1 MRPPTRPIRR
11 ILVANRGEIAI
22 RILQAIRELPLAED
36 GVNILTFAIYTQ
48 EDFSH
53 CEIGAPDHSILLPSA
68 SCYMD
73 IPFLINIAKEHS
85 IDAIHPGYGFL
96 SESSEFSRRLW
107 EEAGV
112 HVIGPG
118 WELLEQMS
126 DKLQAK
132 RLAAQCDVPVLPA
145 MGRPSGNLSDIEAFV
160 DGIGGYPIMIK
171 AVDGGGGRGI
181 RLVCTAEELPNALER
196 AQGESPSKTV
206 FAEKA
211 AVDGFH
217 HVEVQ
222 IIGDGSGE
230 VMHVWERDCSVQR
243 RFQKIVEIAPSAI
256 EDRAL
261 IDRVIDAA
269 VRMAKHARYFSLG
282 TFEFLVNDLLQEFY
296 FLEINPRLQVEH
308 TITECISD
316 VDLVQTQLLLAQGA
330 TLTELQ
336 SRYLTPG
343 DRSPRKHSIQLRL
356 CAEDPES
363 NFGLSIGT
371 ITQLI
376 IPGGLGVRVDS
387 HVSARNPT
395 KVGPDYD
402 NLLAKI
408 IVTAQTWNSVVR
420 KARRLLADVVIAG
433 VKTNLSLLRGIVNH
447 EDFLE
452 GRIDTQWL
460 EKNVSTLIEV
470 GNVTGERQ
478 LSQMNLPSDTSRPSL
493 ANLVTSSSSVLFRKG
508 DAWSLTLE
516 PLKDQSSRGNSRSA
530 IQSHLLITRV
540 LRNDFPS
547 SLTAEIEYSSSS
559 SSSNDG
565 PGVPSTSTQRYRIHL
580 AETNASALAL
590 TSLSHRRG
598 DPSNKNHIIFPL
610 SGKLIEVL
618 VAPGDEIVPNQVV
631 AFVKQM
637 KMELEIRSHRAGIVR
652 WVFNLAAGNDAQVSS
667 SQGVDVAEGS
677 LLLELEEQEGI
688 KGKL

>member
-22 RILQAIRELPLAED
+22 RILQAIRELPSTED
-36 GVNILTFAIYTQ
+36 GVDIETFALYTQ
-48 EDFSH
+48 DDYTH
-53 CEIGAPDHSILLPSA
+53 CEIGAPDHSIFLPSA

-73 IPFLINIAKEHS
+73 IPLLIKLAKQYS
-85 IDAIHPGYGFL
+85 IDTIHPGYGFL
-96 SESSEFSRRLW
+96 SESAEFSRRLW
-107 EEAGV
+107 YEAGV

-118 WELLEQMS
+118 WGILEQMS
-126 DKLQAK
+126 DKLEAK
-132 RLAAQCDVPVLPA
+132 KLATQCGVPVLPA
-145 MGRPSGNLSDIEAFV
+145 MERPSSNIDDIRVFV
-160 DGIGGYPIMIK
+160 DEMGAYPIMIK

-181 RLVCTAEELPNALER
+181 RLVHTAEELPNALER
-196 AQGESPSKTV
+196 AQGESPSRTV

-211 AVDGFH
+211 AVNGIR

-222 IIGDGSGE
+222 IVGDGSGE
-230 VMHVWERDCSVQR
+230 IMHVWERDCSVQR
-243 RFQKIVEIAPSAI
+243 RFQKIVEVAPATI
-256 EDRAL
+256 WDRAL

-269 VRMAKHARYFSLG
+269 VRMASHARYFSLG
-282 TFEFLVNDLLQEFY
+282 TFEFLVNDRLQEFY

-316 VDLVQTQLLLAQGA
+316 IDLVQTQLLLAQGVI
-330 TLTELQ
+330 LDEIK
-336 SRYLTPG
+336 SRYLATT
-343 DRSPRKHSIQLRL
+343 DRLTKRYSIQLRL

-387 HVSARNPT
+387 HVSTRNPT

-408 IVTAQTWNSVVR
+408 ILTSRNWHSVVR
-420 KARRLLADVVIAG
+420 KARRLLTDVVIAG
-433 VKTNLSLLRGIVNH
+433 VKTNLNLLRSIVNH
-447 EDFLE
+447 EDFLA
-452 GRIDTQWL
+452 GNIDTQWL
-460 EKNVSTLIEV
+460 EKNVSSLIEA
-470 GNVTGERQ
+470 GNAIGARRPAQTSPSLES
-478 LSQMNLPSDTSRPSL
+478 SQSSL
-493 ANLVTSSSSVLFRKG
+493 ANLVSSSSSILFRKG
-508 DAWSLTLE
+508 DAWSFTLE
-516 PLKDQSSRGNSRSA
+516 PLRPQSGQGNSQST
-530 IQSHLLITRV
+530 IQSHLLINRV
-540 LRNDFPS
+540 LRNDFPF

-559 SSSNDG
+559 HNQD
-565 PGVPSTSTQRYRIHL
+565 PGVPSTSTIAYRMHL
-580 AETNASALAL
+580 AETNASASAL
-590 TSLSHRRG
+590 TSSSHRRG
-598 DPSNKNHIIFPL
+598 DPSNKNHVIFPL

-637 KMELEIRSHRAGIVR
+637 KMELEIRSHRAGIVK
-652 WVFNLAAGNDAQVSS
+652 WVFDLAVGNHGQADNGH
-667 SQGVDVAEGS
+667 GVDVAEGS
-677 LLLELEEQEGI
+677 LLLELEEQEDI

>member
-1 MRPPTRPIRR
+1 M
-11 ILVANRGEIAI
+11 
-22 RILQAIRELPLAED
+22 
-36 GVNILTFAIYTQ
+36 
-48 EDFSH
+48 
-53 CEIGAPDHSILLPSA
+53 CPS
-68 SCYMD
+68 
-73 IPFLINIAKEHS
+73 
-85 IDAIHPGYGFL
+85 
-96 SESSEFSRRLW
+96 
-107 EEAGV
+107 
-112 HVIGPG
+112 
-118 WELLEQMS
+118 Q
-126 DKLQAK
+126 Q
-132 RLAAQCDVPVLPA
+132 
-145 MGRPSGNLSDIEAFV
+145 
-160 DGIGGYPIMIK
+160 
-171 AVDGGGGRGI
+171 
-181 RLVCTAEELPNALER
+181 
-196 AQGESPSKTV
+196 
-206 FAEKA
+206 
-211 AVDGFH
+211 
-217 HVEVQ
+217 
-222 IIGDGSGE
+222 
-230 VMHVWERDCSVQR
+230 
-243 RFQKIVEIAPSAI
+243 
-256 EDRAL
+256 
-261 IDRVIDAA
+261 
-269 VRMAKHARYFSLG
+269 ARYFSLG
-282 TFEFLVNDLLQEFY
+282 TFEFLVNDRLQEFY

-316 VDLVQTQLLLAQGA
+316 IDLVQTQLFLAQGA

-343 DRSPRKHSIQLRL
+343 NQLPRKHSIQLRL

-376 IPGGLGVRVDS
+376 IPAGLGVRVDS

-408 IVTAQTWNSVVR
+408 IVTAGTWDSVVH

-433 VKTNLSLLRGIVNH
+433 VKTNLNLLRGIVNH
-447 EDFLE
+447 GDFLE

-460 EKNVSTLIEV
+460 EKNVSNLIQV
-470 GNVTGERQ
+470 GSVIAERHPSQ
-478 LSQMNLPSDTSRPSL
+478 TNLSSDTSRPSL

-508 DAWSLTLE
+508 DAWSLMLE
-516 PLKDQSSRGNSRSA
+516 PVRDQSSLGNPGPA

-559 SSSNDG
+559 SDDVSG
-565 PGVPSTSTQRYRIHL
+565 ALSTSALKYRIHL

-590 TSLSHRRG
+590 TSSSHRRG

-652 WVFNLAAGNDAQVSS
+652 WVFDLAAAANDAQVGN
-667 SQGVDVAEGS
+667 SQEVDVAEGS

>member
-11 ILVANRGEIAI
+11 FLVANRGEIAI
-22 RILQAIRELPLAED
+22 RILQAIRELPPSED
-36 GVNILTFAIYTQ
+36 GTDIKTFAIYTL
-48 EDFSH
+48 DDNTH
-53 CEIGAPDHSILLPSA
+53 CEIGSPDHSILLPSV

-73 IPFLINIAKEHS
+73 ISFLIDLAKEHS
-85 IDAIHPGYGFL
+85 IDTIHPGYGFL
-96 SESSEFSRRLW
+96 SESAEFSRRLW
-107 EEAGV
+107 DEAGV

-118 WELLEQMS
+118 WEILEQMS

-132 RLAAQCDVPVLPA
+132 ALAAQCNVPILPA
-145 MGRPSGNLSDIEAFV
+145 MKEPSGILDDIRVFV
-160 DGIGGYPIMIK
+160 NQIGGYPIMIK

-181 RLVCTAEELPNALER
+181 RLVRSAEELPNALER
-196 AQGESPSKTV
+196 SQGESPSKTT

-230 VMHVWERDCSVQR
+230 VLHVWERDCSVQR
-243 RFQKIVEIAPSAI
+243 RFQKVVEVAPATI
-256 EDRAL
+256 KDRVL

-269 VRMAKHARYFSLG
+269 VRMANIARYFSLG
-282 TFEFLVNDLLQEFY
+282 TFEFLVNERLQEFY

-308 TITECISD
+308 TITEHISGI
-316 VDLVQTQLLLAQGA
+316 DLVQTQLLLAQGV
-330 TLTELQ
+330 TLTELKY
-336 SRYLTPG
+336 RYATTG
-343 DRSPRKHSIQLRL
+343 DRLPNKHAIQLRL

-371 ITQLI
+371 ISQLI

-387 HVSARNPT
+387 HVSARNLT

-408 IVTAQTWNSVVR
+408 IVTAGTWDSVVR
-420 KARRLLADVVIAG
+420 KARRLLEDVVIIG
-433 VKTNLSLLRGIVNH
+433 VKTNLNLLRGIVDH
-447 EDFLE
+447 EDFLA
-452 GRIDTQWL
+452 GNIDTQWL
-460 EKNVSTLIEV
+460 ERNVSTLIET
-470 GNVTGERQ
+470 GNDIASRQ
-478 LSQMNLPSDTSRPSL
+478 PNEISLPLASRSSL
-493 ANLVTSSSSVLFRKG
+493 ANLVASSSSVPFRKG

-516 PLKDQSSRGNSRSA
+516 PLRPQSGHGNSHPT
-530 IQSHLLITRV
+530 IQSHLLINRV

-559 SSSNDG
+559 PSQKSGGS
-565 PGVPSTSTQRYRIHL
+565 STSKTAYRMHL
-580 AETNASALAL
+580 AETNAAASAL
-590 TSLSHRRG
+590 TSSKHRRG
-598 DPSNKNHIIFPL
+598 DPANKNHIIFPL

-618 VAPGDEIVPNQVV
+618 VASGEKIAPNQVV

-637 KMELEIRSHRAGIVR
+637 KMELEIRSHRAGTVKWI
-652 WVFNLAAGNDAQVSS
+652 FDLAAADDDGKLDSG
-667 SQGVDVAEGS
+667 QGVDVAEGS
-677 LLLELEEQEGI
+677 LLLELEELEDI